1 MIVLFCQYYVPKN
14 AARRKEVDLCF
25 QKNIENP
32 LINKIVMY
40 FEKKEDMALIPDK
53 KHIEK
58 VFLPDRM
65 NYGFWLRETDKLKP
79 GTLSVLVNADIY
91 LDDTLIKLHGHL
103 EEMRAAKCFMAL
115 TRYNPVE
122 GGLQLNSHPH
132 WTQDTWAVVKDLQP
146 MPQALYQEAAFELG
160 QPGCDNKIAYVMHSY
175 GYRVTNP
182 CGLIRSIHLQAD
194 EGRAYD
200 AKASKLIGLHAFVHP
215 TEGLL
220 DDAALEFDLL
230 TRNPGSLIEINVN
243 NWINGRDSYKLSAPE
258 RVKLEMAKAQQ
269 DKPVLPVAAPATEV
283 IAVKTS
289 VEHPVIKTSAF
300 EAGRYSLVKEFSPR
314 FKVFK
319 DRQFYYCYDK
329 YWPHVRTVAL
339 SDWAPQQVKEPL
351 DLFGLAFLPVNLA
364 SEVLQVAD
372 DFEHV
377 KDWRFW
383 QHPCRTEQD
392 AAAVHQLLPR
402 FYKDGQALHVYLAIP
417 WATIIDKEVGPQALQ
432 GPLGLLGARIKSA
445 NDIVAAAGGTLQ
457 VHSVCQHVFWAR
469 LGPHAKALGLT
480 DFWLSHKEKGKDS
493 QDGFEGIRLHPWSL
507 YAVNYREADRNIN
520 FVYNDVKDRPVFAS
534 FTGAYMVHYIS
545 DVRKKLEALADL
557 PGYHVKIKDQWHF
570 NDVVYKYQVL
580 RDQSFKGSDNLKQ
593 TVQYNELMSQS
604 LFSLCPSGA
613 GPNSLRFWECLANG
627 SIPVALADT
636 LEYPNLKQRFPD
648 LPVDW
653 QDAVVFHPEAD
664 IASLDARLRAITPE
678 QQRQMQA
685 AGLAI
690 YKRCESM
697 TCFGRVTR
705 LVQPQTK
712 RISEKEQKE
721 QKEQANDVA
730 NIKPPEYPTAKI
742 ALIKNQQLH
751 LDGQTKPQLTG
762 EDTPSPIALSMATG
776 KSLGTVWFD
785 TAEKV
790 YAINLYG
797 AAELLDSLNYKL
809 QSIIKYGKYQAFEFA
824 ATRRVTPEHV
834 QLVIDDEATAK
845 YLSMGLRFE
854 FKCNTPSSHSL
865 TVDVD
870 VLPNWM
876 LYKLDYYDKTGTLY
890 QLSELN
896 STRKDDLFD
905 TENIENGRIIELI
918 EQAKAKYKIQE
929 SKQQL
934 FPKLPKRTKNLVG
947 EPIKDGISFYVHLMN
962 RNENVKKNLANW
974 LTQSMD
980 ELILLDW
987 SSKEPVADM
996 PGVFDDPRVRV
1007 VRVEGQTKF
1016 IRTLAQNLA
1025 TQMSRFKKVFK
1036 CDSDVEFKG
1045 DFFAAH
1051 PLKEGE
1057 FWVGDW
1063 HQGRD
1068 FNERHLHGETYY
1080 CLDDF
1085 FRVNG
1090 YDERILAYGHDDTNL
1105 KDRMLLSAL
1114 TKKVFSYNYLYHQAH
1129 DQRMRSDNQSMVHP
1143 MVKTY
1148 QNRLNSNCT
1157 PIWSPVNLVSNY
1169 ILNEKTEKYFQFSLA
1184 KNSYHILDNQ
1194 QNLFEDEAIDIV
1206 SSWYLSSDKL
1216 SKMQKN
1222 EKIELIWNLQ
1232 IE

>member
-1 MIVLFCQYYVPKN
+1 
-14 AARRKEVDLCF
+14 
-25 QKNIENP
+25 
-32 LINKIVMY
+32 
-40 FEKKEDMALIPDK
+40 
-53 KHIEK
+53 
-58 VFLPDRM
+58 
-65 NYGFWLRETDKLKP
+65 
-79 GTLSVLVNADIY
+79 
-91 LDDTLIKLHGHL
+91 
-103 EEMRAAKCFMAL
+103 
-115 TRYNPVE
+115 
-122 GGLQLNSHPH
+122 
-132 WTQDTWAVVKDLQP
+132 
-146 MPQALYQEAAFELG
+146 
-160 QPGCDNKIAYVMHSY
+160 
-175 GYRVTNP
+175 
-182 CGLIRSIHLQAD
+182 
-194 EGRAYD
+194 
-200 AKASKLIGLHAFVHP
+200 
-215 TEGLL
+215 
-220 DDAALEFDLL
+220 
-230 TRNPGSLIEINVN
+230 
-243 NWINGRDSYKLSAPE
+243 
-258 RVKLEMAKAQQ
+258 
-269 DKPVLPVAAPATEV
+269 
-283 IAVKTS
+283 
-289 VEHPVIKTSAF
+289 
-300 EAGRYSLVKEFSPR
+300 
-314 FKVFK
+314 
-319 DRQFYYCYDK
+319 
-329 YWPHVRTVAL
+329 
-339 SDWAPQQVKEPL
+339 
-351 DLFGLAFLPVNLA
+351 
-364 SEVLQVAD
+364 
-372 DFEHV
+372 
-377 KDWRFW
+377 
-383 QHPCRTEQD
+383 
-392 AAAVHQLLPR
+392 
-402 FYKDGQALHVYLAIP
+402 
-417 WATIIDKEVGPQALQ
+417 
-432 GPLGLLGARIKSA
+432 
-445 NDIVAAAGGTLQ
+445 

-493 QDGFEGIRLHPWSL
+493 QDGFEGIRLHPWAL

-580 RDQSFKGSDNLKQ
+580 RDEKYKGADNLRQ

-664 IASLDARLRAITPE
+664 IGSLDARLRAITPE

-705 LVQPQTK
+705 LVQPQS
-712 RISEKEQKE
+712 RQIEQPVL
-721 QKEQANDVA
+721 AS

-762 EDTPSPIALSMATG
+762 EDPPSPIALSLATG
-776 KSLGTVWFD
+776 TSVGAVWFD

-797 AAELLDSLNYKL
+797 AAELLDSLSYKL

-824 ATRRVTPEHV
+824 ATKRLTQEHI
-834 QLVIDDEATAK
+834 QLVIDDEATAN

-854 FKCNTPSSHSL
+854 FKCTPPTEYQL
-865 TVDVD
+865 TIDID

-905 TENIENGRIIELI
+905 TENIENGRIVELI

-987 SSKEPVADM
+987 SSKEPVTDI

-1025 TQMSRFKKVFK
+1025 TQMSRFNKVFK

-1045 DFFAAH
+1045 NFFDAH
-1051 PLKEGE
+1051 PLHEGE

-1080 CLDDF
+1080 NIDDF
-1085 FRVNG
+1085 FSVNG
-1090 YDERILAYGHDDTNL
+1090 YDESILAYGHDDTNL
-1105 KDRMLLSAL
+1105 KDRMVLSGL
-1114 TKKVFSYNYLYHQAH
+1114 IKKVFSYNYLYHTPHEQAV
-1129 DQRMRSDNQSMVHP
+1129 RMDNQIMLHP

-1148 QNRLNSNCT
+1148 ENRLHTNIS
-1157 PIWSPVNLVSNY
+1157 PLWSTSC
-1169 ILNEKTEKYFQFSLA
+1169 
-1184 KNSYHILDNQ
+1184 
-1194 QNLFEDEAIDIV
+1194 
-1206 SSWYLSSDKL
+1206 L
-1216 SKMQKN
+1216 SKSFECLKKETKLILFRLQSNIVFLEKKDIEDAAINMVCGWYINKN
-1222 EKIELIWNLQ
+1222 KLFALSPEEKLKVIWNNQ
-1232 IE
+1232 VE